1 MNLGAYTEALTGAE
15 QSATTQ
21 GCAYT
26 VQYWPTLNQFSAFAF
41 DSYTEFN
48 RPDSDHAF
56 IVASVD
62 HHGIITESRWIK
74 EQLGLVEV
82 AA

>member
-15 QSATTQ
+15 QWSSTLGQAYVVVYYSLQDSFIYINLETFTNLAT
-21 GCAYT
+21 
-26 VQYWPTLNQFSAFAF
+26 
-41 DSYTEFN
+41 
-48 RPDSDHAF
+48 PDDYGR

-62 HHGIITESRWIK
+62 HQGIITESNWVK
-74 EQLGLVEV
+74 EQLGLKEV